1 MVFAQDFFL
10 YFVPLGLSSLVIWI
24 VLEKV
29 QVLFCFK
36 FVVQADVVRDLVLL
50 LDQIKLLDYT
60 DVVPEFV
67 FAHPKEFLYRVLNA
81 SLNLTIVQNV
91 PKSLEYRIHP
101 NWRCLWQHLAALN
114 HKVSSHFNGVIWG
127 FLKEKRKDLQ
137 G

>member
-60 DVVPEFV
+60 DVVSEFV
-67 FAHPKEFLYRVLNA
+67 FAHPKEFLYRVLDA
-81 SLNLTIVQNV
+81 SLNLAIVQNV
-91 PKSLEYRIHP
+91 PKSLEYRIHT
-101 NWRCLWQHLAALN
+101 NWRCL
-114 HKVSSHFNGVIWG
+114 
-127 FLKEKRKDLQ
+127 
-137 G
+137 